1 MEEEGRD
8 LAAPLRPDG
17 RPIRVSCELGHGYI
31 KRALNLTM
39 YAAFWLTRENA
50 GIFFHPVFETPLIIL
65 SVTQAFNKR
74 DDKEVLKDSEHTKI
88 WLQSICS
95 RTYISELMSP
105 ASIYNAKLPPLNL
118 SAVQF
123 TRKKKTILVKKK
135 NSRWAN
141 KVKGIWFQLPL
152 LHANMLLWRGCKCGR
167 GTYVQVDC
175 ASQRMLAAGK

>member
-1 MEEEGRD
+1 
-8 LAAPLRPDG
+8 
-17 RPIRVSCELGHGYI
+17 
-31 KRALNLTM
+31 M

-135 NSRWAN
+135 IADGQTR
-141 KVKGIWFQLPL
+141 
-152 LHANMLLWRGCKCGR
+152 
-167 GTYVQVDC
+167 
-175 ASQRMLAAGK
+175 